1 MFIVTNLSFDDKR
14 LYIGDTYGPFSTL
27 ELANECQERM
37 ILNRWC
43 ERNPD
48 EPTPA
53 LDNVDAFEQWKTK
66 ILEDFENDDD
76 EEHQRFSIIHVADNE
91 EDVLPQRNYVWLHP
105 AFDEEDAN
113 VYDSS
118 PDEESPF
125 YCEQCHVSFRTK
137 SYFEGHQPQ
146 CNIRTR
152 VMDDSNLRRRAAPT
166 KKIIN
171 RIPWWVKKRF
181 GLRNRRK

>member
-1 MFIVTNLSFDDKR
+1 MFIVIDLSFDDKR
-14 LYIGDTYGPFSTL
+14 LYTGDTYGPFSTM

-37 ILNRWC
+37 ILNKWHDSHPN
-43 ERNPD
+43 EQV
-48 EPTPA
+48 PA
-53 LDNVDAFEQWKTK
+53 FDDVDAFEQWKTK
-66 ILEDFENDDD
+66 ILEDYENEDD
-76 EEHQRFSIIHVADNE
+76 ENHQIFSIIHVANKQ
-91 EDVLPQRNYVWLHP
+91 DVLPEREYLWLHP

-125 YCEQCHVSFRTK
+125 YCEQCQVSFRTK
-137 SYFEGHQPQ
+137 SYLEGHQPQ

-152 VMDDSNLRRRAAPT
+152 VMDESKLRRPSASK
-166 KKIIN
+166 KKIVK

-181 GLRNRRK
+181 GLRNCRK